1 MKTVTLPLPFVVL
14 QRLLASR
21 LAGFR
26 SWRRQVTAN
35 GIDGHVTNRGDIRP
49 PTAIAVAG
57 WAGFDILLAIADTVR
72 LMNDALGLCQ
82 NCRRRSLPE
91 PSSVGPILSV
101 LRTLPIWLF
110 FGLAIAGYAAL
121 FVPAVGGVDL
131 DGFRKEWGVWVW
143 IATNTF
149 LVLAIAR
156 SVDAIVAEYRVRSR
170 QRETRRI
177 LRFVVLQRQCW
188 WHLAKQKD
196 GSFLSQITIDVQ
208 ATNTTDRP
216 VQIVRLRLVRPKA
229 VVIQAD
235 ALLPA
240 EDSPYHSHQHPIPP
254 HGTLAVPTHIMAR
267 GALAAAGK
275 PIRVT
280 LAITDQYGEDYK
292 IKNIVVGTHDA
303 PAPRRTLAALFRN
316 LLVRKR
322 LGRNAAPLAPPI
334 PWTFSNANYLQATEN
349 ILNEEKRN
357 YAANGRFR
365 GGLGSLNVKIQSEL
379 NLGWTIEGQI
389 PELLWTREKATPL
402 SSPNLARLL
411 KLHTLLG
418 TQDQDNLQHFLLSQL
433 RKDSPYSEIGY
444 FVFLALHRMGRTID
458 ALRTARTFLAG
469 DKNDGYSNLLATL
482 SAIVSHEHFDIEP
495 PLYQAIEEALAGDEE
510 HDFGLRQKINRARLE
525 YLDRQSDK

>member
-196 GSFLSQITIDVQ
+196 GSFLSQITIDVP
-208 ATNTTDRP
+208 ATNTTARP

-235 ALLPA
+235 ALLP
-240 EDSPYHSHQHPIPP
+240 
-254 HGTLAVPTHIMAR
+254 
-267 GALAAAGK
+267 
-275 PIRVT
+275 
-280 LAITDQYGEDYK
+280 
-292 IKNIVVGTHDA
+292 
-303 PAPRRTLAALFRN
+303 
-316 LLVRKR
+316 
-322 LGRNAAPLAPPI
+322 
-334 PWTFSNANYLQATEN
+334 
-349 ILNEEKRN
+349 
-357 YAANGRFR
+357 
-365 GGLGSLNVKIQSEL
+365 
-379 NLGWTIEGQI
+379 
-389 PELLWTREKATPL
+389 
-402 SSPNLARLL
+402 
-411 KLHTLLG
+411 
-418 TQDQDNLQHFLLSQL
+418 
-433 RKDSPYSEIGY
+433 
-444 FVFLALHRMGRTID
+444 
-458 ALRTARTFLAG
+458 
-469 DKNDGYSNLLATL
+469 
-482 SAIVSHEHFDIEP
+482 
-495 PLYQAIEEALAGDEE
+495 
-510 HDFGLRQKINRARLE
+510 
-525 YLDRQSDK
+525 